1 MRPAIIIIISAVISL
16 CISKIMAEHYLKLTF
31 GQIDKM
37 IKESEE
43 KIKDCTHSITEALNK
58 RL

>member
-1 MRPAIIIIISAVISL
+1 MSPAVIIIISAVISL
-16 CISKIMAEHYLKLTF
+16 CISKIMAEHYLELTL